1 MNVRRAAAIL
11 VLGSEKTLPA
21 ITATP
26 RNCHI
31 GDQTILEM
39 KVMWLDV
46 PLLTPFDVR
55 GANAVVLFLFRSV
68 LPL

>member
-1 MNVRRAAAIL
+1 MIL
-11 VLGSEKTLPA
+11 VLGSEKTLPV

-26 RNCHI
+26 RNCQS
-31 GDQTILEM
+31 GDQIVLEM

-46 PLLTPFDVR
+46 PILPPSDVP
-55 GANAVVLFLFRSV
+55 GANTVVLFLFRSV